1 MILLQIS
8 FMPHSP
14 NADIRLRFFIWQFQV
29 GKKIIPSL
37 HVSAAHFLKIVFVC
51 FYSKGKRRLIEEKIR
66 RRFLVLLV
74 AGHCHSVL
82 NISSPIKMS
91 VGGILYGGY
100 SYSYQSDFA
109 RKTFLCTRRVPQ
121 NQVSHSYQYLLATE
135 EKPCF
140 SMGYMNIILQK
151 AQKSIV
157 CCLSGAVPFGSAPLF
172 LFQGGNNYVRVSIR
186 IKANRGLS
194 TLPDLPTIY
203 RAADEG

>member
-1 MILLQIS
+1 
-8 FMPHSP
+8 
-14 NADIRLRFFIWQFQV
+14 
-29 GKKIIPSL
+29 
-37 HVSAAHFLKIVFVC
+37 
-51 FYSKGKRRLIEEKIR
+51 
-66 RRFLVLLV
+66 
-74 AGHCHSVL
+74 
-82 NISSPIKMS
+82 MS

-135 EKPCF
+135 EQPRF

-157 CCLSGAVPFGSAPLF
+157 CCLGGAVPFGSAPLF

-186 IKANRGLS
+186 IKADRGLMNRRTS
-194 TLPDLPTIY
+194 SADPKTGATSCPRKGSAVTTG
-203 RAADEG
+203 AAYI

>member
-1 MILLQIS
+1 
-8 FMPHSP
+8 
-14 NADIRLRFFIWQFQV
+14 
-29 GKKIIPSL
+29 
-37 HVSAAHFLKIVFVC
+37 
-51 FYSKGKRRLIEEKIR
+51 
-66 RRFLVLLV
+66 
-74 AGHCHSVL
+74 
-82 NISSPIKMS
+82 MS

-135 EKPCF
+135 ERPRF

-157 CCLSGAVPFGSAPLF
+157 CCLGGAVPFGSAPLF

-194 TLPDLPTIY
+194 TLPDLPAIY